1 MPFTDIELK
10 NDQSAVLRGI
20 PMNMKSCKTLRVLAL
35 VLILSILLPCMPAL
49 AASYSAAVT
58 GKQGLLVFTD
68 AGMKNAAGTL
78 PRYTVFTVK
87 AINEQDVAKI
97 EYEGKIFYCEVDNG
111 MTAVKDFATPATV
124 SQNARVYEEADTD
137 SRSSTLKKGTELNVL
152 AVKGS
157 WAMVEKDGNV
167 GYVKADDLDIEGES
181 VSKEDKEDL
190 PDDEAF
196 EEAVKEQ
203 VKEEEKKPEK
213 KMSVKEIFASGKY
226 TNEQLCYAF
235 AIKELGY
242 NNAAAAGLLANI
254 KAESNFRTNANGD
267 SGRSYGICQWFSA
280 RKTRLV
286 NWCSLKKL
294 DPATL
299 YGQLYFLKY
308 ELETYY
314 PSVHRYMKNVENT
327 PEGAYDAAYYFCYNF
342 EAPANKASKSTSRG
356 NSAQDTYY
364 DKYIDVV
371 L

>member
-1 MPFTDIELK
+1 MECIYD
-10 NDQSAVLRGI
+10 
-20 PMNMKSCKTLRVLAL
+20 MNFRKITLRTLSVL
-35 VLILSILLPCMPAL
+35 LLAAMLMTAAPVTAL
-49 AASYSAAVT
+49 ADSYSAYVKA
-58 GKQGLLVFTD
+58 KQMEVYKDEDMEKFY
-68 AGMKNAAGTL
+68 GTL
-78 PRYTVFTVK
+78 DNKTVVTVR
-87 AINEQDVAKI
+87 DVDDGVAKI
-97 EYEGKIFYCEVDNG
+97 KYNGKTGYCDADDLG
-111 MTAVKDFATPATV
+111 KV
-124 SQNARVYEEADTD
+124 SSIAKEAEANCKTKVYEEADTD
-137 SRSSTLKKGTELNVL
+137 SRSSTLKKGTEVNVL

-157 WAMVEKDGNV
+157 WAMVEKGGNV
-167 GYVKADDLDIEGES
+167 GYVKAEDLDIEGES
-181 VSKEDKEDL
+181 SSKDDKEDL

-213 KMSVKEIFASGKY
+213 KMSVKEIFKSGKY

-267 SGRSYGICQWFSA
+267 SGRSYGICQWFAA

-294 DPATL
+294 DPSTL
-299 YGQLYFLKY
+299 YGQLYFLEY
-308 ELETYY
+308 ELENYY

>member
-1 MPFTDIELK
+1 MNFRKVSLRT
-10 NDQSAVLRGI
+10 QSVL
-20 PMNMKSCKTLRVLAL
+20 LLAAML
-35 VLILSILLPCMPAL
+35 MTAMPASAL
-49 AASYSAAVT
+49 AGSYSAYVKAKEADVY
-58 GKQGLLVFTD
+58 KDEDMEKFY
-68 AGMKNAAGTL
+68 GTL
-78 PRYTVFTVK
+78 ANKTVVTVR
-87 AINEQDVAKI
+87 DVDDGVAKI
-97 EYEGKIFYCEVDNG
+97 KYNGKTGYCDADDLG
-111 MTAVKDFATPATV
+111 KV
-124 SQNARVYEEADTD
+124 SSIAKEAEANCKTKVYEEADTD

-280 RKTRLV
+280 RKTRLI

>member
-1 MPFTDIELK
+1 
-10 NDQSAVLRGI
+10 
-20 PMNMKSCKTLRVLAL
+20 MKIK
-35 VLILSILLPCMPAL
+35 SILIKIAVYLLLAAMLMTAVPASAL
-49 AASYSAAVT
+49 AGSYSAYVKAKETEVY
-58 GKQGLLVFTD
+58 KDEDMEKFY
-68 AGMKNAAGTL
+68 GTL
-78 PRYTVFTVK
+78 ASKTVVTVK
-87 AINEQDVAKI
+87 DVDDGVAKI
-97 EYEGKIFYCEVDNG
+97 KYNGKTGYCNADDLG
-111 MTAVKDFATPATV
+111 KV
-124 SQNARVYEEADTD
+124 SSIAKEAEANCKTKVYEEADTG
-137 SRSSTLKKGTELNVL
+137 SRSSTLKKGTEVNVL

-157 WAMVEKDGNV
+157 WAMIEKDGNV

-181 VSKEDKEDL
+181 SSKEDQEDL

-213 KMSVKEIFASGKY
+213 KMSVKEIFKSGKY

>member
-1 MPFTDIELK
+1 MNL
-10 NDQSAVLRGI
+10 SRMSLR
-20 PMNMKSCKTLRVLAL
+20 TLSV
-35 VLILSILLPCMPAL
+35 ILLAALLMTLMPAAAL
-49 AASYSAAVT
+49 AGSYSAYVKSKKT
-58 GKQGLLVFTD
+58 EVYKD
-68 AGMKNAAGTL
+68 EDMEKYYGTL
-78 PRYTVFTVK
+78 SNKTVVTVK
-87 AINEQDVAKI
+87 DVDDGVAKI
-97 EYEGKIFYCEVDNG
+97 KYNGKTGYCDADDLG
-111 MTAVKDFATPATV
+111 KV
-124 SQNARVYEEADTD
+124 SSIAKEAEANCKTKVYEEADSD
-137 SRSSTLKKGTELNVL
+137 SRSATLKKGTEVNVL

-181 VSKEDKEDL
+181 SKKDEEDL
-190 PDDEAF
+190 PDDKDF

-203 VKEEEKKPEK
+203 VKEEEKKSEK
-213 KMSVKEIFASGKY
+213 KMSVKEIFESGKY
-226 TNEQLCYAF
+226 SNEQLCYAF

-267 SGRSYGICQWFSA
+267 SGRSYGICQWFAA
-280 RKTRLV
+280 RRTRLL
-286 NWCSLKKL
+286 NWCDLKGY
-294 DPATL
+294 DADTL

-356 NSAQDTYY
+356 NSAQNTYY